1 MYWAFWK
8 FCIPIMIFLF
18 VFLPC
23 LFSSLISSVLLCLNS
38 HFFSFSH
45 FQSLGSPFFR
55 PTLCVLPLIP
65 ALPFIAVLPSIF
77 QPFFWP
83 FSESLLL
90 YISYVDRWQGSW
102 PTASVCQRWK
112 SLRRCSMRSCSL
124 TQCRQTPYIPVKM
137 GCCLLC
143 GPGNLSC
150 SEQCSLV
157 QGLTLPAS
165 CYALQCWT
173 KTLLSLSKKARNW
186 VGFNTLP
193 LHFWYIIFSGQ
204 HFLSLVWRRRRGIFS
219 WCDCVALAVCCSKFW
234 LLCCV
239 TCVIQQ
245 IGLQEM
251 DILKV

>member
-1 MYWAFWK
+1 
-8 FCIPIMIFLF
+8 MIFLF

-112 SLRRCSMRSCSL
+112 SLRRCSMRPCSL
-124 TQCRQTPYIPVKM
+124 TQCKLTPYIPVKM

-143 GPGNLSC
+143 GPGNLYC
-150 SEQCSLV
+150 SQQCSLV

-165 CYALQCWT
+165 CYALQC
-173 KTLLSLSKKARNW
+173 
-186 VGFNTLP
+186 
-193 LHFWYIIFSGQ
+193 
-204 HFLSLVWRRRRGIFS
+204 
-219 WCDCVALAVCCSKFW
+219 
-234 LLCCV
+234 
-239 TCVIQQ
+239 
-245 IGLQEM
+245 
-251 DILKV
+251 